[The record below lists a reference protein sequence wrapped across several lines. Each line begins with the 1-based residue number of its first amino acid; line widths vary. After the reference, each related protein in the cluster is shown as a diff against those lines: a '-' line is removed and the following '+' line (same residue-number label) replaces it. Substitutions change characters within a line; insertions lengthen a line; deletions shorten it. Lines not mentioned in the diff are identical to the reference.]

1 MRTAIALCAAVAILV
16 VVGCGDESVTGPEGA
31 LQTFDPVSDFTVDP
45 DGGSCPDVY
54 WETVETLDNGVTVT
68 WTSAFGGFDYGLGSG
83 YGAAAMWSVDLG
95 SATFVSF
102 APRKKG
108 KNTWTPKGK
117 VPVNG
122 VLSAGTAGAG
132 SVPLTVSMSP
142 MHQGNDDVDGD
153 GVDDWIGQIGNGH
166 FWLIIDVDDGAGN
179 VEQVKLGVNFHLED
193 PDDGS
198 GDRCPTG

>member
-1 MRTAIALCAAVAILV
+1 
-16 VVGCGDESVTGPEGA
+16 
-31 LQTFDPVSDFTVDP
+31 
-45 DGGSCPDVY
+45 
-54 WETVETLDNGVTVT
+54 
-68 WTSAFGGFDYGLGSG
+68 
-83 YGAAAMWSVDLG
+83 
-95 SATFVSF
+95 
-102 APRKKG
+102 
-108 KNTWTPKGK
+108 
-117 VPVNG
+117 
-122 VLSAGTAGAG
+122 
-132 SVPLTVSMSP
+132 